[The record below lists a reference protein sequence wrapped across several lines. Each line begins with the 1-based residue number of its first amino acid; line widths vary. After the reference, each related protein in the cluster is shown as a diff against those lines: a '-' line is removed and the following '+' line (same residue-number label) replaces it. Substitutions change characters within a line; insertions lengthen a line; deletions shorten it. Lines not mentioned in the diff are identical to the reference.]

1 MADSSVTF
9 QTTVA
14 TPPSGTVVSTR
25 TNASGEQLQVV
36 AVGIDGSDSIVPSTA
51 ANGLTVDVTRVQGT
65 VAVTSDAV
73 ASTTVTQVASSATN
87 VTLKAS
93 NASRKGL
100 YVFNDS
106 TAALFVKFGATAS
119 ATSFTV
125 KIAAGG
131 YYEMP
136 TRPTYT
142 GIVDGIWSA
151 ANGNAYVTEL

>member
-1 MADSSVTF
+1 MANALAVSIASDQSAVSVT
-9 QTTVA
+9 
-14 TPPSGTVVSTR
+14 P
-25 TNASGEQLQVV
+25 
-36 AVGIDGSDSIVPSTA
+36 TA
-51 ANGLTVDVTRVQGT
+51 
-65 VAVTSDAV
+65 DAV

-136 TRPTYT
+136 PRPTYT